1 MPSCPHRLPGFKTTC
16 LIVCGLEVP
25 LAASILLR
33 GVRSSMAPFGV
44 PDALLD
50 APHYQDAILWV
61 YTHMLVLGLVIG
73 VVGRY
78 AEGERLQRNFARLML
93 AAHVVYTGLDLH
105 ASDSALGTGLY
116 HGPGS
121 LIPVVIGL
129 VITALF
135 AHLALCRPAADI
147 LPRA

>member
-1 MPSCPHRLPGFKTTC
+1 MPSCPHRLPGFRATC
-16 LIVCGLEVP
+16 LIISALEVP

-33 GVRSSMAPFGV
+33 GVRPSMAPFGV

-61 YTHMLVLGLVIG
+61 YTHMLVLGLIIG
-73 VVGRY
+73 VVGLY
-78 AEGERLQRNFARLML
+78 ADGERLKRAFARLMF
-93 AAHVVYTGLDLH
+93 AAHAYYAWLDLH

-116 HGPGS
+116 RGPGS
-121 LIPVVIGL
+121 LVPVVIGL

-135 AHLALCRPAADI
+135 AHLSLCARS
-147 LPRA
+147 RA